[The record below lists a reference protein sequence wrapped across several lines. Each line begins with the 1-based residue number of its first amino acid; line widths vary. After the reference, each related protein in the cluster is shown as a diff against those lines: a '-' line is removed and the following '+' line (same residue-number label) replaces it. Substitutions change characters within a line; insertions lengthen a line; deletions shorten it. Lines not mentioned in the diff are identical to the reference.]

1 MRRLIFALL
10 LLPHIA
16 FAQWGGGFLPKS
28 HFGPPPPATCA
39 KGAAFVDGCP
49 GAPAGA
55 AQVPALLS
63 SYAVR
68 PPWNVAGVD
77 YRTGPPTG
85 TVLVDPATISMTG
98 VTVNTG
104 THTVTITGNNVTLS
118 GYNFG
123 LANGWTVN
131 VNGVND
137 TIQNSLFTVGSNH
150 GSLGITLNVNP
161 AASNFSF
168 LANEVNGANIPVTV
182 QQGFTLGFQSTGT
195 LTIQYNYLHN
205 SGGDMVEIQD
215 GTWTN
220 QKIRYNYFENIG
232 YQTDHSDTV
241 QWCGSILNAGDM
253 AFNTFNNPSTT
264 QSLSGE
270 GLLVLNSEC
279 GPPIISQTSNIQ
291 NVTVRNNTLISKGP
305 NDDFDVGQT
314 ITQDAGT
321 ALGDHNATYNNYA
334 DPTGVNNFTGSPW
347 FPMTSFNTSPNASL
361 GTPAALHTLVNMLNN
376 TQIAVPSVSAK
387 QGGYYVYP
395 DLNSYS
401 PCICD
406 IFSITPSPASGNIT
420 TGNTVTFTM
429 TMDAPTTVTGTPTLT
444 LSCSGCVANYTS
456 GSGTKAL
463 TFVYT
468 VQAGQ
473 TATNLG
479 VTAVNP

>member
-10 LLPHIA
+10 LLPHVA

-28 HFGPPPPATCA
+28 HFGPPPPAGCA
-39 KGAAFVDGCP
+39 RGAAFVDGCP
-49 GAPAGA
+49 GAPSGTIN
-55 AQVPALLS
+55 QPTLLS
-63 SYAVR
+63 SYATR

-77 YRTGPPTG
+77 YHVGYPTG
-85 TVLVDPATISMTG
+85 TVLADPSTISVSG

-123 LANGWTVN
+123 LANGWTVT
-131 VNGVND
+131 VNGAND
-137 TIQNSLFTVGSNH
+137 TIQNSLFKVGSNN
-150 GSLGITLNVNP
+150 GSLGTVLDVTS

-168 LANEVNGANIPVTV
+168 LANEVDGSGIGVTV
-182 QQGFTLGFQSTGT
+182 QAGYSIGFVNTGT
-195 LTIQYNYLHN
+195 LKIQYNYLHD
-205 SGGDMVEIQD
+205 SGGDMVEIQE
-215 GTWTN
+215 GNWTN
-220 QKIRYNYFENIG
+220 QQIRYNLFQNIG
-232 YQTDHSDTV
+232 LETDHSDTI
-241 QWCGSILNAGDM
+241 QWCRSVIAAGNMD
-253 AFNTFNNPSTT
+253 FNTMYQPNSG
-264 QSLSGE
+264 LSGE
-270 GLLVLNSEC
+270 GLLTLNSEC
-279 GPPIISQTSNIQ
+279 TGSNIR
-291 NVTVRNNTLISKGP
+291 NVTVRNNVGLSISATPQPGTG
-305 NDDFDVGQT
+305 NQDNFGFGQT
-314 ITQDAGT
+314 ITQDAG
-321 ALGDHNATYNNYA
+321 AAAGDHNATYNNYIN
-334 DPTGVNNFTGSPW
+334 PTGIDAFTGSPW
-347 FPMTSFNTSPNASL
+347 FPLTGFNTGPGAAL
-361 GTPAALHTLVNMLNN
+361 GTPAALHTMINMLNN
-376 TQIAVPSVSAK
+376 TQIPVPSSSAP

-395 DLNSYS
+395 DLNGYS
-401 PCICD
+401 PCLCD